1 MKKFKLDFPFSCVN
15 EVIEC
20 IKGFINKNKCDEFEA
35 DISLLNLIDASK
47 TALLCST
54 YHFAKYPEGRIY
66 WDLRD
71 EQTRTLITPM
81 QLRNMELRVKRAQ
94 ENVLISNVF
103 KLRA

>member
-1 MKKFKLDFPFSCVN
+1 MKKFNLDFPFSQVN
-15 EVIEC
+15 EVIER
-20 IKGFINKNKCDEFEA
+20 ITGFINKHKCDEFEA
-35 DISLLNLIDASK
+35 DISLLNLIDASR

-71 EQTRTLITPM
+71 EQTRELIAPM
-81 QLRNMELRVKRAQ
+81 RLVNMELRVKEAQ
-94 ENVLISNVF
+94 EGVLNNVI

>member
-1 MKKFKLDFPFSCVN
+1 MKKFNLDFPFSQVN
-15 EVIEC
+15 EVIER

-35 DISLLNLIDASK
+35 DISLLNLIDASR

-54 YHFAKYPEGRIY
+54 YHFSKYPEGRIY

-71 EQTRTLITPM
+71 EQTRELIAPM
-81 QLRNMELRVKRAQ
+81 RLVNMELRVKQVQR
-94 ENVLISNVF
+94 NILDKII